1 MFNNFISNEQKSMKE
16 LQIDKSLEHYLNVQ
30 SYKNEGQVPTDM
42 IQREINTQLSQ
53 IKGVGNSKPGPL
65 LKP

>member
-1 MFNNFISNEQKSMKE
+1 MKE